1 MPNKQP
7 KLFSAERR
15 AKFGMYRDAIVDSL
29 KEGKVLPGVVDFFTV
44 RLSRGAP
51 DRHIMNDIGPRKK
64 GDFNIT
70 YNAQCRCCG
79 KTFKDGQSVL
89 ILDFLSIQP
98 YLSDSQRRSDRL
110 AMAGYFPFH
119 FMCGLPDHD
128 FISEVDA

>member
-1 MPNKQP
+1 MNAWKFMPNKQP
-7 KLFSAERR
+7 KLFSADRR

-29 KEGKVLPGVVDFFTV
+29 KEGKVLPGIADFLAV
-44 RLSRGAP
+44 RLSKDAGVRRAQ
-51 DRHIMNDIGPRKK
+51 
-64 GDFNIT
+64 GDYNIT

-110 AMAGYFPFH
+110 AMSGYFPFH
-119 FMCGLPDHD
+119 FMCALPDHD